1 MFPFVEDTTL
11 LFDRLLKKCINFRRK
26 KEKKNDNGQP
36 CSCFPPFIG
45 LIKNNVPKDAQQ
57 V

>member
-1 MFPFVEDTTL
+1 MFPLVEDTTL